1 MKYTYIEK
9 PLFISLKL
17 LFSSAAHGLIC
28 LSLWALFQRND
39 PLYGNRPTEGLGK
52 TTWNSEKAIFRWFF
66 DVLCFKEGIILVCN
80 VPRSHWLKKKKN
92 AKRPCLL
99 CYGQHELRALRNY
112 SVSSHL

>member
-52 TTWNSEKAIFRWFF
+52 TIWNSEKAIFRWFLTF
-66 DVLCFKEGIILVCN
+66 C
-80 VPRSHWLKKKKN
+80 
-92 AKRPCLL
+92 
-99 CYGQHELRALRNY
+99 ALRKESY
-112 SVSSHL
+112 WFAMFQGVTG